1 MTNRATVWLLRKGLG
16 GLFLISAVF
25 KMMSTDYLTGLIFS
39 LVPVQWIGWLSSD
52 LIITALIV
60 VIIAEL
66 LLGTLLWR
74 GIYLAN
80 ALTTAIIF
88 LMLMSLLNSYQL
100 WAGIADCGCLGGWI
114 PIPPEAAI
122 VKTAVLLG
130 VTMLLKFTHQEF
142 GKKSILSSYQS
153 Q

>member
-1 MTNRATVWLLRKGLG
+1 MTNRATAWFLRKGLG
-16 GLFLISAVF
+16 GFFLISAVF
-25 KMMSTDYLTGLIFS
+25 KMLSTDYLTGLIFS

-74 GIYLAN
+74 GIYLTN

-100 WAGIADCGCLGGWI
+100 WAGIADCGCLGRWI
-114 PIPPEAAI
+114 SIPPEVAI
-122 VKTAVLLG
+122 AKTLVLLG
-130 VTMLLKFTHQEF
+130 ITIFLKFTHQEF